1 MNNNTLVYNLLR
13 NNNEYVY
20 LSEDLIDIREKI
32 QNMRKLT
39 EKRKDKSFKLSL
51 TCTRFIKNQISYNA
65 Y

>member
-51 TCTRFIKNQISYNA
+51 TFTRFIKNQISYNA

>member
-39 EKRKDKSFKLSL
+39 EKRKTKALS
-51 TCTRFIKNQISYNA
+51 YH
-65 Y
+65 